1 MSSSTTDTIV
11 YQPTPAEIRAAAV
24 AALQGHVRRRAALVA
39 RAAHEADVWR
49 DQAPDT
55 AALLDAFQ
63 VPTVSA
69 DADEPVAAAAAA
81 QQTLAGVDLQLDR
94 LVSLAAAEDARRRA
108 RAVVDAAEVAAAQ
121 AGADASVALPT
132 IEIEDLGEAPTPA
145 PAPPTTV
152 PAGRAPHA
160 IPLKDERLGRVST
173 ILERSAAGVEPKLVG
188 QLLDEAAACTDQVA
202 FQTVLVRARRSVI
215 EADAAAEDRRRS
227 CAEAQRLLASGGALE
242 APELNG
248 LRAHLSRAAAGT
260 EPLDPQIPGQ
270 LAVAVRKATQQRF
283 IDVVTSMGCE
293 LAPAQGDRLIGFID
307 QGDGTASRVVLDDQ
321 GVILTAVS
329 SDPIDGQA
337 AVALDQRNCE
347 LRDELANRAA
357 EVGVGLSMVSSR
369 RPGELPVRHVPDLA
383 APARS
388 TDNQRRRQRARR
400 TDDQRSDQ
408 R

>member
-11 YQPTPAEIRAAAV
+11 YRPTPAEIRAAAM
-24 AALQGHVRRRAALVA
+24 ASLQGHVRRRAALVA
-39 RAAHEADVWR
+39 RAAHEARVWR
-49 DQAPDT
+49 DQAPET

-63 VPTVSA
+63 VPTISG
-69 DADEPVAAAAAA
+69 DADDPVAAAAAA
-81 QQTLAGVDLQLDR
+81 QQTLVGVDLQLDR

-108 RAVVDAAEVAAAQ
+108 RAVVDAAEVAAAR
-121 AGADASVALPT
+121 ASADASVALPT

-145 PAPPTTV
+145 PSPVV
-152 PAGRAPHA
+152 PASRAPHA
-160 IPLKDERLGRVST
+160 IPPKDERLDRVST
-173 ILERSAAGVEPKLVG
+173 ILERSAAGVEPTLVG
-188 QLLDEAAACTDQVA
+188 QLLDDAVACADQVA
-202 FQTVLVRARRSVI
+202 FQTVLVRARRSVV
-215 EADAAAEDRRRS
+215 EADTAAEARRRS
-227 CAEAQRLLASGGALE
+227 CTEAQRLLASVGALE
-242 APELNG
+242 GPELDA
-248 LRAHLSRAAAGT
+248 LRAHLSRAAAGS

-307 QGDGTASRVVLDDQ
+307 QGDGTASRVVLDGQ

-337 AVALDQRNCE
+337 AVALDQRNCD
-347 LRDELANRAA
+347 LRDELATRAA